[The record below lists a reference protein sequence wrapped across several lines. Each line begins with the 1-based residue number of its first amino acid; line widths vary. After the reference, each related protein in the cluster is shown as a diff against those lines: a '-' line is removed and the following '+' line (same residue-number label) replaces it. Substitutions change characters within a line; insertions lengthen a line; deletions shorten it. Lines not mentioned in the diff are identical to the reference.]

1 MEIGF
6 PIKVDD
12 VKHKGLNG
20 SHQYMWTF
28 VPHTFIVIA
37 TLACSYSDKNGH
49 LFPWKN
55 IHG

>member
-20 SHQYMWTF
+20 SHQHMWTF
-28 VPHTFIVIA
+28 VPHTFVVIA

-49 LFPWKN
+49 FFPWKN
-55 IHG
+55 TRG